1 MAIAADQQIDTG
13 YDFTA
18 KQVTVPHPITGER
31 SGFFMNIREDNDEIV
46 GWTTERYGLVNHKDV
61 ISFADNA
68 FASRNIPVQRKIIV
82 TEGGSKMR
90 AQYDLIGDE
99 FQAKVPNVGDVVG
112 YRLTA
117 QNSLDR
123 TLRLA
128 YDLGLLRRIC
138 TNGMNTLESEVS
150 MTKKHSMGVNL
161 NDVLSPEA
169 LDAAL
174 AKMKKSLDIYGR
186 LADVGVS
193 QEQGIIILQNLA
205 NAKVFSEKV
214 REEIS
219 KLWNTPS
226 YEEDKARNL
235 YNLNNAVTQHLTH
248 EVAGERFEYA
258 NRVTTNVLKRFNRAV
273 KTKSV
278 LKKLWTPAKND
289 SVTITE

>member
-186 LADVGVS
+186 LADVEVS